1 MATFAIAHGAGDVA
15 WSWHLV
21 AAELE
26 KRGHEVVAVDLP
38 SEDEDAT
45 FSDYAD
51 TVVQAVGERDDV
63 AVVGHSLGA
72 YTATLVADRLDAKLL
87 VLVSGMVPRPGETA
101 SEWWSNSGYS
111 ELPEPPSDEI
121 ALFLHDVEPG
131 LAAEA
136 LRRSRDQAGRPMDE
150 PWPLDSW
157 PEVETRY
164 LALSDDRCFPAALMR
179 EMARERL
186 GIEADEMPGS
196 HCVYLSRPEELA
208 ERLDGYWLERIRSME

>member
-38 SEDEDAT
+38 TEDADAT

-51 TVVQAVGERDDV
+51 AVVQAVGERDDV
-63 AVVGHSLGA
+63 AVVGHSPGA
-72 YTATLVADRLDAKLL
+72 YTATLVADRLDARLL

-101 SEWWSNSGYS
+101 SEWWSNTGYS
-111 ELPEPPSDEI
+111 ELPQHDGDDIS
-121 ALFLHDVEPG
+121 LFLHDVEPG

-136 LRRSRDQAGRPMDE
+136 LRRSRDQSGRPMDE
-150 PWPLDSW
+150 PGRS
-157 PEVETRY
+157 TRG
-164 LALSDDRCFPAALMR
+164 RT
-179 EMARERL
+179 
-186 GIEADEMPGS
+186 
-196 HCVYLSRPEELA
+196 SRRA
-208 ERLDGYWLERIRSME
+208 TWH

>member
-1 MATFAIAHGAGDVA
+1 MATFVIVPGGGDVA

-21 AAELE
+21 ASELE
-26 KRGHEVVAVDLP
+26 KGGHEVVAVDLP
-38 SEDEDAT
+38 SEDDDAT

-51 TVVQAVGERDDV
+51 TVVQAVGDRDEV
-63 AVVGHSLGA
+63 VVVGHSLGG
-72 YTATLVADRLDAKLL
+72 YTATLAAERLGAELL

-101 SEWWSNSGYS
+101 SEWWSNTGYS
-111 ELPEPPSDEI
+111 ELSRHEGDEI
-121 ALFLHDVEPG
+121 SLFLHDVEPG

-136 LRRSRDQAGRPMDE
+136 LRRGRDQSGRPMED

-157 PEVETRY
+157 PDVETRY
-164 LALSDDRCFPAALMR
+164 LALGDDRFFPAAWSR

-196 HCVYLSRPEELA
+196 HCAFLSRPEEMA
-208 ERLDGYWLERIRSME
+208 ERLEGYLR

>member
-1 MATFAIAHGAGDVA
+1 VATFAIAHGAGDVA

-26 KRGHEVVAVDLP
+26 KGGHEVVAVDLP
-38 SEDEDAT
+38 ADDDDAT

-51 TVVQAVGERDDV
+51 TVVQAVGDRDDV
-63 AVVGHSLGA
+63 VVVGHSLGG
-72 YTATLVADRLDAKLL
+72 YTATLAAERLGADLL
-87 VLVSGMVPRPGETA
+87 VLVSAMVPRPGESA
-101 SEWWSNSGYS
+101 SEWWSNTGYPD
-111 ELPEPPSDEI
+111 LPGHEGDETS
-121 ALFLHDVEPG
+121 LFLHDVEPG

-136 LRRSRDQAGRPMDE
+136 LRRGRDQSGRPMDD

-157 PEVETRY
+157 PDVETRY
-164 LALSDDRCFPAALMR
+164 LALGDDRFLPAAWTR

-196 HCVYLSRPEELA
+196 HCAFLSRPEELA
-208 ERLDGYWLERIRSME
+208 ERLEGYLR